1 MACMAGAGARLA
13 KAPASGIGAH
23 IWTMP
28 PRSKADG
35 PPRQHGKAVIR
46 ISWRKGGIAVDC
58 GFYLASFWLALGC
71 MGLAALA
78 LEFWAWRLTCRTG
91 TRIRLMM
98 ELDCAGLTAQ
108 EQARLQEA
116 ARRLRRLRWPG
127 ADISFQNVGEE
138 GNCGTTTGT
147 EDRGRCAKRDLSK

>member
-1 MACMAGAGARLA
+1 M
-13 KAPASGIGAH
+13 
-23 IWTMP
+23 
-28 PRSKADG
+28 
-35 PPRQHGKAVIR
+35 
-46 ISWRKGGIAVDC
+46 DC

-78 LEFWAWRLTCRTG
+78 LELWAWRLTCRTG
-91 TRIRLMM
+91 NRIRLTM
-98 ELDCAGLTAQ
+98 ELDCAGLTAR

-127 ADISFQNVGEE
+127 ADISFQNAGEE

>member
-1 MACMAGAGARLA
+1 MAPAAAPQ
-13 KAPASGIGAH
+13 KAPAAGAWGH
-23 IWTMP
+23 KSAELT
-28 PRSKADG
+28 RSLAVA
-35 PPRQHGKAVIR
+35 PPRQNGKAAIC